1 MFEFQY
7 KLIDDG
13 TFCVSSYTG
22 DEAVVELPA
31 AVDGVPVTVISDE
44 VFKGHP
50 EITEIH
56 LPDGITDLGEFV
68 FDGCS
73 GLRHLELPK
82 QLSRLWG
89 YTFVRCGLE
98 ELTLPDGVRSIPP
111 FCFKDCKS
119 LRKLVCGKG
128 MQKMEQVPLDAPKL
142 VVVDGVYSMEG
153 DIAPLPEL
161 VSLCEKYDAAL
172 MVDDA
177 HGFGVIGECGRG
189 TANHFGLTD
198 KTDLIMGTFS
208 KSFGSLGGFI
218 AGDRSVINFLKQF
231 QAVLRSCRNH
241 PWHRL

>member
-31 AVDGVPVTVISDE
+31 AVDGIPVTVISDE

-128 MQKMEQVPLDAPKL
+128 MQKIHAWAFGGCDQLSELACGPQVQLNPQAFQTK
-142 VVVDGVYSMEG
+142 
-153 DIAPLPEL
+153 EL
-161 VSLCEKYDAAL
+161 N
-172 MVDDA
+172 
-177 HGFGVIGECGRG
+177 
-189 TANHFGLTD
+189 T
-198 KTDLIMGTFS
+198 
-208 KSFGSLGGFI
+208 
-218 AGDRSVINFLKQF
+218 
-231 QAVLRSCRNH
+231 
-241 PWHRL
+241 